1 MENWDFRKNGKFVCE
16 ETMEYEDT
24 WPTCPESAIRVH
36 LTCTSC
42 SPRYR
47 ITLPIYAST
56 TSYDGCGL
64 DIPIQD
70 PLIDGQCSY
79 PNCETVLPHNIADC
93 PECGLECRDMSSVI
107 VHSNGCWSFRALRR
121 FIKVRQRNTN
131 TTVSS
136 E

>member
-24 WPTCPESAIRVH
+24 WTTFPESAIRVH
-36 LTCTSC
+36 LTCPSC
-42 SPRYR
+42 STRYR
-47 ITLPIYAST
+47 IKHTIYAST

-70 PLIDGQCSY
+70 ALIDGQCSY
-79 PNCETVLPHNIADC
+79 PNCETVLQHNIADC